1 MLVRPCP
8 LSCGSLLNL
17 CSRSNDGHTIYGCS
31 SDGSICAIHFEDVE
45 IPNLSPMEDTD
56 MILKSFGYEK
66 KRQSS
71 RPLEASQQ
79 LGPLPFSGLQ
89 PIRPNAFAI
98 DAPIN
103 VLTAKPRQ
111 QKITILPG
119 GKRRIQPSLIQS
131 LGATGTFGS
140 LDQTAPS
147 QSQAA
152 RTAQLNQ
159 TAQAFADAAEQPLES
174 QSKIADTRDA
184 IIQGV
189 DDAFDDVPLVT
200 GKRRASEEVSPEKRA
215 VRPRTLGGD
224 RPRESRP
231 VQEIRPSMVV
241 VHTANGVG
249 HAPVLPVPAVQ
260 GEIRSLSEEDSKICA
275 EASNN
280 AKTSKSLPRPV
291 VTLLRQFIYR
301 GI

>member
-1 MLVRPCP
+1 
-8 LSCGSLLNL
+8 
-17 CSRSNDGHTIYGCS
+17 
-31 SDGSICAIHFEDVE
+31 
-45 IPNLSPMEDTD
+45 MEDTD

-79 LGPLPFSGLQ
+79 PGPLPFSGLQ
-89 PIRPNAFAI
+89 PFRPNAFAI

-140 LDQTAPS
+140 VDQIAPS
-147 QSQAA
+147 ESQAA

-189 DDAFDDVPLVT
+189 DDAFDDLPPVT
-200 GKRRASEEVSPEKRA
+200 GKRRASEDVSPEKRA

-231 VQEIRPSMVV
+231 VQEIRPSMVA

-280 AKTSKSLPRPV
+280 AKTSMFP
-291 VTLLRQFIYR
+291 LLHAVIR
-301 GI
+301 